1 MNWIARGFYIISTI
15 AVTLYLFWVGS
26 VYYSLPLE
34 ERFYHEFHETF
45 KASGILGH
53 GLGIVGTI
61 MIAFGVFLYIGAK
74 KYGWLTKLIRLKYL
88 LEFHIYLCTLGPIL
102 VLFHTTFKFGG
113 IVSIA
118 FWSMVIVVLSGVVG
132 RFLYIRLP
140 RDWQGRE
147 LTFADAS
154 VALRNLEQKNDP
166 TDQEVQERE
175 KLARQIRS
183 LERNQRFFKYWH
195 IAHRPFALIMLVI
208 VVVHVVATL
217 ILGFEFWR

>member
-74 KYGWLTKLIRLKYL
+74 KYGWLTKLVRLKYL

-147 LTFADAS
+147 LTFADAT
-154 VALRNLEQKNDP
+154 VALRKLEQKSDP

-217 ILGFEFWR
+217 LLGFGFWR

>member
-1 MNWIARGFYIISTI
+1 MNWIARGFYITSTL
-15 AVTLYLFWVGS
+15 AVTFYLFWVGS

-74 KYGWLTKLIRLKYL
+74 KYGWLTKLVRLKYL

-147 LTFADAS
+147 LTFADAT
-154 VALRNLEQKNDP
+154 VALRKLEQKNDP
-166 TDQEVQERE
+166 TDKEVQERE

-217 ILGFEFWR
+217 LLGFGFWR

>member
-1 MNWIARGFYIISTI
+1 MNWIARGFYITSTL
-15 AVTLYLFWVGS
+15 AVTFYLFWVGN

-74 KYGWLTKLIRLKYL
+74 KYGWLTKLVRLKYL

-147 LTFADAS
+147 LTFADAT
-154 VALRNLEQKNDP
+154 VALRKLEQKNDP

-217 ILGFEFWR
+217 LLGFGFWR